1 MNQLTVST
9 WVNVSEGC
17 PITCGVSGSNL
28 AHLMIGDNQLELN
41 LDAGSLRVLVTRSTA
56 ALAEMD
62 AQFEQEEAEQS
73 AQEHRQL
80 VEVPA

>member
-9 WVNVSEGC
+9 WASLNEGC
-17 PITCGVSGSNL
+17 PITCSVSGSNL

-41 LDAGSLRVLVTRSTA
+41 FDAESLRALVTRSTA

-62 AQFEQEEAEQS
+62 AQFEQEEAERE
-73 AQEHRQL
+73 AQEQGQL
-80 VEVPA
+80 MEVSA

>member
-9 WVNVSEGC
+9 WAAINEGC
-17 PITCGVSGSNL
+17 LISCNVSGSNL

-41 LDAGSLRVLVTRSTA
+41 LDAEALRTLVTHSTA

-62 AQFEQEEAEQS
+62 AQFKQEEAERA
-73 AQEHRQL
+73 AQEFDQ
-80 VEVPA
+80 PAELSA